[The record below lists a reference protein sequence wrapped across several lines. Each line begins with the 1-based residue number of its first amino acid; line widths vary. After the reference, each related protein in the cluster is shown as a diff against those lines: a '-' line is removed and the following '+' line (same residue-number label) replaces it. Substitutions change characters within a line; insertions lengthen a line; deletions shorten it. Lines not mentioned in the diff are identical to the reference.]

1 MSTEARTAVSLRAND
16 FVELAKPRITLMVV
30 LTTAVGFLLASP
42 APFHLALFLHALLGT
57 ALVASGASALNQVW
71 EREHDARMRRTEN
84 RPLPAGR
91 VAPDQALLFGVLMAV
106 VGMGEL
112 VAFVNPLTALLGGVT
127 LSAYVFLYTPLK
139 RVTSLA
145 TVVGAVPGAL
155 PPLMGWTAVRD
166 GLDAGG
172 WVLFAILFLWQMP
185 HTLAIGWL
193 YREDYAR
200 GGYPILPVVDASG
213 ASTTRQAVL
222 YGAALLPVS
231 LLPSVLGLTGVVYLI
246 GALILGIGLLGYCWE
261 FARAL
266 SHSTARKLMM
276 VSVLYLPA
284 ILLLMIF
291 DRAAR

>member
-1 MSTEARTAVSLRAND
+1 MSTEARTAVSFRAND

-42 APFHLALFLHALLGT
+42 APFHLAVFLHALLGT

-71 EREHDARMRRTEN
+71 EREHDARMRRTEH

-127 LSAYVFLYTPLK
+127 LAAYVFLYTPLK

-145 TVVGAVPGAL
+145 TVIGAVPGAL

-231 LLPSVLGLTGVVYLI
+231 LLPSVLGLTGLVYLV